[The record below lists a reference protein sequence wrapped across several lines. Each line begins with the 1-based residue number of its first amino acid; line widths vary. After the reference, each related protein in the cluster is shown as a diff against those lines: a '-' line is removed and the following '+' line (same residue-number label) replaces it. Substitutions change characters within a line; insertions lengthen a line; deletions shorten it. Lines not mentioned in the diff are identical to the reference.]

1 MFTNLREGLL
11 FYFTR
16 CYCILK
22 RRRGRYLTKKGIDC
36 CWYLSTSQAGVASQL
51 TSVETLNLLVGSLG
65 DNSIL
70 FGQDDFDVRRS
81 GHVRV
86 DTTVSTVSTTTVL
99 RSLVDDHAGDVK
111 LIQFQTLGLI
121 KRKTVR
127 SLI

>member
-1 MFTNLREGLL
+1 MIITVKYDQVL
-11 FYFTR
+11 YSTK
-16 CYCILK
+16 LK
-22 RRRGRYLTKKGIDC
+22 KS
-36 CWYLSTSQAGVASQL
+36 LSTSQARVASQL
-51 TSVETLNLLVGSLG
+51 ASVETLDLLVGSLG

-99 RSLVDDHAGDVK
+99 GSLVDDHAGDVK

-121 KRKTVR
+121 K
-127 SLI
+127 